1 MYLNTVKLPFIGL
14 FILVFFSACKEESTP
29 KPDAFLTLEYPKQE
43 YIDYHNPKTEFS
55 FDVNQWAT
63 VKEMKSNSFE
73 VHYPSMKATLFFN
86 YKPVENNLDIL
97 FKDAQ
102 KLTYEHFIK
111 ADEIIEHPF
120 INDGNKVYGML
131 YNIQGDAATNIQF
144 YATDSVKNFL
154 VGSLY
159 FYAKPNFD
167 SILPAK
173 EYIEK
178 DMRRILETL
187 KWKEK

>member
-1 MYLNTVKLPFIGL
+1 MYLNTVKLLFIGL
-14 FILVFFSACKEESTP
+14 FSFCLFTACKEESTP
-29 KPDAFLTLEYPKQE
+29 KPDSFLALEYPEQK
-43 YIDYHNPKTEFS
+43 YVNYHSPNTAFS
-55 FDVNQWAT
+55 FDLNRWAS
-63 VKEMKSNSFE
+63 VKEIKLNTFE
-73 VHYPSMKATLFFN
+73 IHYPTMKATLFFN
-86 YKPVENNLDIL
+86 YKPVDNNLDIL

-111 ADEIIEHPF
+111 ADEIIEYPF
-120 INDGNKVYGML
+120 VNNDNKVYGML
-131 YNIQGDAATNIQF
+131 YNVKGDAATNVQF

-173 EYIEK
+173 EYIQT

-187 KWKEK
+187 KWKE

>member
-1 MYLNTVKLPFIGL
+1 MCFNNFKFIFTGL
-14 FILVFFSACKEESTP
+14 LGLCFFASCKQESTP
-29 KPDAFLTLEYPKQE
+29 KPDALLSLEYPTQE
-43 YIDYHNPKTEFS
+43 YTDYVNPNYGFS
-55 FDVNQWAT
+55 FEINNWAK
-63 VKEMKSNSFE
+63 VKEIKKNALE
-73 VHYPSMKATLFFN
+73 IHYPEMKATLFFN

-111 ADEIIEHPF
+111 ADEIIEQPF
-120 INDGNKVYGML
+120 VNNDNKVYGMF
-131 YNIQGDAATNIQF
+131 YNVQGDAATNVQF

-173 EYIEK
+173 EYIQK

-187 KWKEK
+187 HWQQQ